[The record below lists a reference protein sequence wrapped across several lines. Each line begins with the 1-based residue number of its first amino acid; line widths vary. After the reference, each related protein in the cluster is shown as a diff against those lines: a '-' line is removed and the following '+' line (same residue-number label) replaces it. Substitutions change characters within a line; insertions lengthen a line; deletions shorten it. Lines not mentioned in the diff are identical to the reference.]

1 MTINHDRLG
10 FGASLCEHTLIKLN
24 AVFTVLRET
33 VRTVQKIVYVVM
45 CDSCVLLWIEYTENG
60 DF

>member
-1 MTINHDRLG
+1 MTTNHDRLE
-10 FGASLCEHTLIKLN
+10 FGASLCKHTLITLN

-33 VRTVQKIVYVVM
+33 VRTVQIIVHAVM
-45 CDSCVLLWIEYTENG
+45 CDSCVLLWIEYSENG